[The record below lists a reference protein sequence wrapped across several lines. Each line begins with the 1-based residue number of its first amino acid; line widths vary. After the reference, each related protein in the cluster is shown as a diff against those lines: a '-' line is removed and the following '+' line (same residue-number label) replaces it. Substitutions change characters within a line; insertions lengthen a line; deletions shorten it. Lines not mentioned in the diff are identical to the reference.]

1 MLLISFSLF
10 PSSIIFFF
18 LSSSSSSLC
27 KNIISYHHY
36 NHLTNHHY
44 YYHHQS
50 INHRLRYFLIF
61 NYYFASFQHINNF
74 SCLINSASFSTCFI
88 SFLIAFITSTSSCI
102 DSTCEQNYFYIL
114 IAFFVSFSLA
124 LVLGEYKMHEI
135 FL

>member
-10 PSSIIFFF
+10 PSSIIFF
-18 LSSSSSSLC
+18 LLSSSSSLC

-36 NHLTNHHY
+36 NHLTNHY

-74 SCLINSASFSTCFI
+74 SCLINYKLCLTYFI
-88 SFLIAFITSTSSCI
+88 SFSIAFIISNSSCI